1 MDDFN
6 ETSQERLKVNPFL
19 SIWLHPK
26 QTTRYMIEKKS
37 IGFAILLMSIG
48 YIGVTLSDL
57 IDRISFIDWS
67 PWLIVLL
74 CVILSPISGIIGT
87 AFAALVT
94 WLFGKLF
101 KGTAKYSQLFK
112 GLSLTAIPFIVLI
125 PFYLIWLFTS
135 PESLMDPDFAGP
147 YPWIFWLAI
156 LVTIV
161 IGVWAIVITVGVVAE
176 AHQISNWMAFFTLL
190 IPSIIFFVLIII
202 LIIVLIFVFGIF
214 FGTM

>member
-1 MDDFN
+1 MDNFN
-6 ETSQERLKVNPFL
+6 ETSRERLKVNPFL

-26 QTTRYMIEKKS
+26 QTTRYMIEEKS

-57 IDRISFIDWS
+57 IDKISLIQWS
-67 PWLIVLL
+67 PWLIALI
-74 CVILSPISGIIGT
+74 CVIVSPISGIIGT
-87 AFAALVT
+87 AFVALIA

-101 KGTAKYSQLFK
+101 KGTGTYSHLFK

-156 LVTIV
+156 LVTLV
-161 IGVWAIVITVGVVAE
+161 IGIWSIVITIGVVAE
-176 AHQISNWMAFFTLL
+176 AHQIANWMAFFTIL
-190 IPSIIFFVLIII
+190 IPSIIFFILIII
-202 LIIVLIFVFGIF
+202 LIIVLFSVLAFL
-214 FGTM
+214 

>member
-26 QTTRYMIEKKS
+26 QTTRYMIEEKS

-161 IGVWAIVITVGVVAE
+161 IGIWAIVITVGVVAE

>member
-6 ETSQERLKVNPFL
+6 ETSRERLKVNPFL

-26 QTTRYMIEKKS
+26 QTTRYMIDEKS

-48 YIGVTLSDL
+48 YIGVTLSDI
-57 IDRISFIDWS
+57 IDKITFIDWS

-87 AFAALVT
+87 AFAALIT

-101 KGTAKYSQLFK
+101 KGTGTYSDLFK
-112 GLSLTAIPFIVLI
+112 GLSLTAIPYIVLI

-147 YPWIFWLAI
+147 YPWIFWLAT
-156 LVTIV
+156 LLTFVVV
-161 IGVWAIVITVGVVAE
+161 IWNVVITVGIVAE

-190 IPSIIFFVLIII
+190 IPTIFSLFLIII
-202 LIIVLIFVFGIF
+202 LIIVLFLIFGIF
-214 FGTM
+214 IGSM